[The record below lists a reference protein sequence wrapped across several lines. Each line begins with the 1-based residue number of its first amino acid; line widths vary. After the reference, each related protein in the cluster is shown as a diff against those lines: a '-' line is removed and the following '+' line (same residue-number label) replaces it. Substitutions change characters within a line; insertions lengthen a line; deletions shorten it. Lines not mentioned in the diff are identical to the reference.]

1 MDNGNNNIFDFLAGV
16 TLAFL
21 TILLI
26 ARIAPKLYDL
36 YFNKPT
42 EIIERVDTIV
52 TEKRDTFVI
61 EKPQPVKIITK
72 TKTIRDTLVTVENDT
87 VVIDVPQEAKV
98 YQGDTLSTDGVKVAW
113 RANISGYRPSLDT
126 LSFNIH
132 RNDTTIIKEI
142 TKFKWKKGFRIS
154 PQVGVGYGFFNK
166 KPDMYV
172 GVGVGYTF

>member
-1 MDNGNNNIFDFLAGV
+1 MEKENKIFDYMMVIALI
-16 TLAFL
+16 FL
-21 TILLI
+21 TVWLI
-26 ARIAPKLYDL
+26 IACAPKIYDL

-72 TKTIRDTLVTVENDT
+72 TRTIRDTLVTVENDT
-87 VVIDVPQEAKV
+87 VVIDVPQEARI
-98 YQGDTLSTDGVKVAW
+98 YEGDTLSTDGVKVAW

-142 TKFKWKKGFRIS
+142 TKMKWKKGFKVV
-154 PQVGVGYGFFNK
+154 PNVGVGYGMIQK
-166 KPDMYV
+166 KPDVYV
-172 GVGVGYTF
+172 GVGFSYIF

>member
-1 MDNGNNNIFDFLAGV
+1 MENENKIFDYMMVIALI
-16 TLAFL
+16 FL
-21 TILLI
+21 TVWLI
-26 ARIAPKLYDL
+26 IACAPKIYDI

-72 TKTIRDTLVTVENDT
+72 TRTIRDTLVTVTNDT

-132 RNDTTIIKEI
+132 RNDTTIVKEI
-142 TKFKWKKGFRIS
+142 TKFKWKKGIKVV
-154 PQVGVGYGFFNK
+154 PQVGVGYGLFNK

>member
-1 MDNGNNNIFDFLAGV
+1 MEKENKIFDYMMVIALI
-16 TLAFL
+16 FL
-21 TILLI
+21 TVWLI
-26 ARIAPKLYDL
+26 IACAPKIYDL

-72 TKTIRDTLVTVENDT
+72 TYTIRDTLVTVTNDT
-87 VVIDVPQEAKV
+87 VVIDVPEEAKV